1 LLMVVTVGVVYVLY
15 QREFRSK
22 TLQALSVE

>member
-1 LLMVVTVGVVYVLY
+1 MTVSVIYVLH

-22 TLQALSVE
+22 TLQILGGV